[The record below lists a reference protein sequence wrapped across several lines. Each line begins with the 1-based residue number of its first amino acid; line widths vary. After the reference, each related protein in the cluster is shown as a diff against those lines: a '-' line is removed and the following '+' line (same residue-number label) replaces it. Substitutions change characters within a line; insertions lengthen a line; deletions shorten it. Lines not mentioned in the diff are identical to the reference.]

1 MSANGKPFMHG
12 GPGRT
17 GKRERKKR
25 SLDATDTEWDRVRA
39 EADRE
44 GVGIS
49 DCIHRRF
56 RQTDPEDVKGNIP
69 GELEFEALV
78 AIIHLHA
85 LHESLHAEGGKAEH
99 FNDLRDRV
107 KQRFAPGIYEELVT
121 EEMRREGMLA
131 ALHLHELFRDNHDKV
146 GDSARFEATLENVEQ
161 SLTFRGLLGP
171 GRR

>member
-1 MSANGKPFMHG
+1 MSAKGKPFMHG

-17 GKRERKKR
+17 GQRKRKKR
-25 SLDATDTEWDRVRA
+25 SVDATDTEWDRVRA

-56 RQTDPEDVKGNIP
+56 HQTGTEESTVGVP

-78 AIIHLHA
+78 AIIQLLA
-85 LHESLHAEGGKAEH
+85 LHESLHAEGGKSEH
-99 FNDLRDRV
+99 FDDLRDRV

-121 EEMRREGMLA
+121 DEMRREGLLA
-131 ALHLHELFRDNHDKV
+131 ALHLHEMFRDNHDKV
-146 GDSARFEATLENVEQ
+146 GDSARFEATLERVEQ